1 MLGKNKIS
9 IASMIQKEQNAGEQ
23 VPVVFLTHKALEK
36 DYAAAM
42 EEIEKLDVV
51 DGKPVR
57 MAIEDF

>member
-1 MLGKNKIS
+1 
-9 IASMIQKEQNAGEQ
+9 

-36 DYAAAM
+36 NFALAM

-57 MAIEDF
+57 MAIEDFEG